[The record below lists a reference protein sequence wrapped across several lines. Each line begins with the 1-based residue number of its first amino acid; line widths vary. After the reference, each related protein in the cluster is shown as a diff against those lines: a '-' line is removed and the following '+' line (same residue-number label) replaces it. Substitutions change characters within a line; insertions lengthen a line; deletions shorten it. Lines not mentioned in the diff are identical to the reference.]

1 MPMLEALTIQG
12 YYQNQ
17 EEKEVLI
24 FLNTHFNYLFQITI
38 KQSNDNRDD
47 NKHQDAQS
55 LTFDFKRDTSQDLT
69 LILSNPEN
77 TITFPQDYDEKASFL
92 LSLARKL
99 TLFYHEQIAHLD
111 YYPFQVKSYS
121 PSGDLLYDNHGFD
134 GSFFSFHTDK
144 DQKLE
149 PWIQEQLKTASNHRL
164 TMSVPAASFDQIL
177 MQDYQG
183 LYAKDG
189 TFHGVLSQIVDLTPL
204 LETYL
209 KESGQALVGWSDTT
223 SGASI
228 SNGDFDDF

>member
-17 EEKEVLI
+17 DEKNVLV
-24 FLNTHFNYLFQITI
+24 FLDTHFNHLFHITI
-38 KQSNDNRDD
+38 QQSRSISDGNEQ
-47 NKHQDAQS
+47 HDAQS

-121 PSGDLLYDNHGFD
+121 PSGDLVYDNYGFD

-149 PWIQEQLKTASNHRL
+149 PWIQEQLKAASNHRL

-189 TFHGVLSQIVDLTPL
+189 TFHGVLSQIVDLKPL

-209 KESGQALVGWSDTT
+209 KESGQALVGWSDAT

>member
-12 YYQNQ
+12 FYQNQ
-17 EEKEVLI
+17 EERNALV
-24 FLNTHFNYLFQITI
+24 FLDTHFNHLFHITI
-38 KQSNDNRDD
+38 QQSSKNSYHNAHRDT
-47 NKHQDAQS
+47 QS
-55 LTFDFKRDTSQDLT
+55 LTFDFKRDTSQYLT
-69 LILSNPEN
+69 LILSNPED

-92 LSLARKL
+92 LSLAREL

-121 PSGDLLYDNHGFD
+121 PSGDLVYDNHGFD
-134 GSFFSFHTDK
+134 GSFFSFNTDK

-149 PWIQEQLKTASNHRL
+149 PWIQEQLKAASNHRL

-189 TFHGVLSQIVDLTPL
+189 TFHGVLSQIIDLTPL